1 MKQEQVIELAKKAGF
16 PVRKGEIGTPR
27 LEHLPINEFVEKLAS
42 LVEQATLERAA
53 KRCETKARL
62 LGNLDSEGAHDRAV
76 AARELST
83 DIRNLA
89 KDAQ

>member
-16 PVRKGEIGTPR
+16 TVRKGEIVTPR

-53 KRCETKARL
+53 
-62 LGNLDSEGAHDRAV
+62 DAV
-76 AARELST
+76 SRVPVDICTYEALSAGYAAIL
-83 DIRNLA
+83 NLA
-89 KDAQ
+89 KESQ